1 VYHEDYAGWRHSRT
15 ARTLLRVNPRAY
27 ARFWPVAVLLF
38 AGHAARAEF
47 NPQGRSK
54 KPKPATQT
62 VAPKAPL
69 RPRAASGTP
78 GPAAAPTPTSSGA
91 PSEAP
96 HTDRPDAKGPG
107 PEALIQRYTGIVLAQ
122 PGADFPLQRLLE
134 LYRERDG
141 RLDGLI
147 ADLTRRAEAGG
158 ATRYAALV
166 AIAGLE
172 KLEGLPDRAQAA
184 YERAIGEDPKNPIA
198 VVALAR
204 MLSER
209 GDKTGARTRFE
220 QALPALKDDAD
231 REQVLR
237 TLLGLCL
244 DLKDYDAAKRYHE
257 QLVKRAGG
265 SFFVRAEFGR
275 ELLARGAYE
284 RAAAEYKTVVQAA
297 TGDNRV
303 LAPALRDY
311 GKALEKLG
319 KREEALTQYRR
330 ALSLAGESGVRR
342 EIVAAIVD
350 SYRQADR
357 LPELIAELEKRPGAA
372 AEDLRTLGALYEETG
387 QVEKALTGYRRALS
401 ADSKD
406 LATRLKV
413 VHLLEVR
420 GDLEQAIA
428 EYDALIKAAPRN
440 PDFVFQLAEA
450 LISRG
455 DRKKAL
461 ARLQELEARSASD
474 DETLAALVDFYERVD
489 EKDRA
494 LSLLQRL
501 AASTAADPEH
511 LVELGTRYWQEGD
524 KKKALATWQRIKAV
538 VPDRSRAL
546 QILGELYLEHDMPKE
561 ALAALGEAAKLS
573 PKQPRYRKAY
583 ALALERTS
591 AASGT
596 HEGKSAQF
604 EEARKIWEEL
614 IREAQSDPTLA
625 REARQHIVTIYSL
638 DGQLN
643 QRVPSLERRLAQN
656 PPDLEAGRLLAE
668 AHLRLRRYPEAE
680 RVLGRVIA
688 AAPGDV
694 ESLNA
699 LERVLVLEH
708 KLREAINVLE
718 KLAAS
723 DPKRAREYFQR
734 MASYAAE
741 LYQDDE
747 AVRYAARA
755 VELSPDDA
763 EGHKKLGEMY
773 RKRQDVAK
781 SISEFRQAIGK
792 NERLFPVYL
801 ELAELLLGQGEADD
815 ADMLLRRV
823 VRASP
828 DEELIG
834 QAARL
839 SMQVNLGRGTL
850 ESLERDLLPLALN
863 SPERPIYRQLLLE
876 VYGALAY
883 PLLEREKSERPKEA
897 EAARVALDRLGERAV
912 KPLLD
917 ALGDAREAEQEVA
930 ITLLSHVQNKSAG
943 PTLFSYA
950 TGRSDSELRTRAML
964 AVGMLRDPAL
974 IPRFESLLVSAG
986 RVTAG
991 ESDPVLLAAVWGVA
1005 RMRSP
1010 RAERLLGQLA
1020 SSDSAEVSALGLVGL
1035 SLLGSRAGTAQA
1047 GRLLGLSETG
1057 PLPRAAAAFAL
1068 AEAGQKTQENAL
1080 VELCEASDSSLAA
1093 MAVLS
1098 LARLNSARAPRAVA
1112 DALSSPDPMVSRA
1125 GGDAALTWST
1135 GYRKPKEPLPA
1146 PDGAMDVRRLID
1158 GLRPSGYSG
1167 SERVSALEKLSAPL
1181 SLALGRAAAVSPE
1194 RARSVAG
1201 LLVVDPGKL
1210 PFAPVTADTE
1220 FTPAERAR
1228 LEALA
1233 RELGAALLPTFTALA
1248 RHPSPEV
1255 RLFALRF
1262 LGHRAEPAAKFAVS
1276 AALKDE
1282 LGTVRRAALATL
1294 DGTDPEAVPA
1304 VIAELAV
1311 EPDWALRALAVETLG
1326 RIAAGRPRAEVVA
1339 ALSQS
1344 ASKDAF
1350 AMVREAALAALVAV
1364 DPGAAKRV
1372 LEVSHD
1378 SDPEPRVKARAQA
1391 LLQQL

>member
-1 VYHEDYAGWRHSRT
+1 MSF
-15 ARTLLRVNPRAY
+15 RTL
-27 ARFWPVAVLLF
+27 ARFWPAAVLLF
-38 AGHAARAEF
+38 AGHTAHAEF

-54 KPKPATQT
+54 KPKPGAHP
-62 VAPKAPL
+62 VAPKPA
-69 RPRAASGTP
+69 RPTAATRPALTRP
-78 GPAAAPTPTSSGA
+78 GPAAAGTGTPVAPTSTA
-91 PSEAP
+91 TADPTKKPEV
-96 HTDRPDAKGPG
+96 KGPST
-107 PEALIQRYTGIVLAQ
+107 EALIQRYMGLVLAQ

-141 RLDGLI
+141 QLDTLL
-147 ADLTRRAEAGG
+147 ADLAQRAEAGG
-158 ATRYAALV
+158 PARYAALV
-166 AIAGLE
+166 ALAGLE
-172 KLEGLPDRAQAA
+172 KLEGRPERAQSA

-204 MLSER
+204 MHNER
-209 GDKTGARTRFE
+209 GDKASARTRFE

-265 SFFVRAEFGR
+265 SFFVRAELGR

-284 RAAAEYKTVVQAA
+284 RAAAEYKTVVKAA

-319 KREEALTQYRR
+319 KGDEALAQYRR
-330 ALSLAGESGVRR
+330 ALELAGESGVRR

-350 SYRQADR
+350 TYRQKDR
-357 LPELIAELEKRPGAA
+357 LPELIGELEKRQSAQ

-387 QVEKALTGYRRALS
+387 QVEKALATYRRALG

-420 GDLEQAIA
+420 GDLEAAIG
-428 EYDALIKAAPRN
+428 EYDALIRAAPRN

-455 DRKKAL
+455 DRKKAI
-461 ARLQELEARSASD
+461 ARLQELEARSGSD
-474 DETLAALVDFYERVD
+474 EETLAALVDFYERVD

-494 LSLLQRL
+494 LALLQRL
-501 AASTAADPEH
+501 AGSSAADPEH

-524 KKKALATWQRIKAV
+524 KKKALATWQRIRAV
-538 VPDRSRAL
+538 VPDRARGL

-561 ALAALGEAAKLS
+561 ALAALAEAAKLS

-591 AASGT
+591 ATSGT
-596 HEGKSAQF
+596 REGKSAQF

-614 IREAQSDPTLA
+614 IREAQTDPSLA
-625 REARQHIVTIYSL
+625 REARQHIVTLYSL
-638 DGQLN
+638 EGQLA
-643 QRVPSLERRLAQN
+643 QRVPGLERRLAQS

-668 AHLRLRRYPEAE
+668 AHLRLRQYSDTE
-680 RVLGRVIA
+680 RVLQRVIE

-694 ESLNA
+694 ESLSS

-708 KLREAINVLE
+708 KLREAINVLD
-718 KLAAS
+718 KLSAS

-781 SISEFRQAIGK
+781 SIGEFRQAISK

-801 ELAELLLGQGEADD
+801 ELAELLLGQGEIDD

-823 VRASP
+823 IRASP
-828 DEELIG
+828 DEELVG

-876 VYGALAY
+876 VYAALAY
-883 PLLEREKSERPKEA
+883 PLLEQEKSDRPKDA
-897 EAARVALDRLGERAV
+897 DAARAALDKLGERAV

-950 TGRSDSELRTRAML
+950 TGSADSELRTRAML
-964 AVGMLRDPAL
+964 AVGMLRDPGL
-974 IPRFESLLVSAG
+974 IPRFEALLVSSG

-991 ESDPVLLAAVWGVA
+991 ESDPVLLAAVWAVA

-1010 RAERLLGQLA
+1010 RAERLLTQL
-1020 SSDSAEVSALGLVGL
+1020 SDSDAAEVSALGVLGL
-1035 SLLGSRAGTAQA
+1035 SLLGSRAGVTQA
-1047 GRLLGLSETG
+1047 NKLVTQAEAG

-1068 AEAGQKTQENAL
+1068 AEFGQKTQGNAL
-1080 VELCEASDSSLAA
+1080 AELSEASDDTLSA

-1098 LARLNSARAPRAVA
+1098 LARLGSPRAPRVIA
-1112 DALSSPDPMVSRA
+1112 DALGSPNPLLSRA
-1125 GGDAALTWST
+1125 AGEAALIWAT
-1135 GYRKPKEPLPA
+1135 GNYHKPKEVLPA
-1146 PDGAMDVRRLID
+1146 PDGAMDVRRLLD
-1158 GLRPSGYSG
+1158 GLRPSAYSG
-1167 SERVSALEKLSAPL
+1167 AEHVLALDKLSSALSA
-1181 SLALGRAAAVSPE
+1181 AFERAAAVSPE
-1194 RARSVAG
+1194 RARVVAD
-1201 LLVVDPGKL
+1201 LLVVDAGKL
-1210 PFAPVTADTE
+1210 PFAPLTADTA
-1220 FTPAERAR
+1220 FTPAEHAHI
-1228 LEALA
+1228 EGIA
-1233 RELGAALLPTFTALA
+1233 RELGAAVLPTFVALA

-1262 LGHRAEPAAKFAVS
+1262 LGHRPEASAKNALS
-1276 AALKDE
+1276 GALKDD
-1282 LGTVRRAALATL
+1282 LASVRRAALAAL
-1294 DGTDPEAVPA
+1294 DSTALESKGA
-1304 VIAELAV
+1304 VIALLAN
-1311 EPDWALRALAVETLG
+1311 EPDWALRALAVSTLG
-1326 RIAAGRPRAEVVA
+1326 RVGAGSRDPQVVA

-1344 ASKDAF
+1344 ATQDGF
-1350 AMVREAALAALVAV
+1350 AMVREAALQALVAV
-1364 DPGAAKRV
+1364 DPSSARRV
-1372 LEVSHD
+1372 LEASHD
-1378 SDPEPRVKARAQA
+1378 SDPEPRVKAHAQA
-1391 LLQQL
+1391 LLDQLR

>member
-1 VYHEDYAGWRHSRT
+1 M
-15 ARTLLRVNPRAY
+15 
-27 ARFWPVAVLLF
+27 
-38 AGHAARAEF
+38 
-47 NPQGRSK
+47 
-54 KPKPATQT
+54 
-62 VAPKAPL
+62 
-69 RPRAASGTP
+69 
-78 GPAAAPTPTSSGA
+78 TS
-91 PSEAP
+91 PSE
-96 HTDRPDAKGPG
+96 TNKRDKPDGKGPSS
-107 PEALIQRYTGIVLAQ
+107 EALIQRYTGIVLAQ

-141 RLDGLI
+141 KLDVLI
-147 ADLTRRAEAGG
+147 ADLARRAEAGG
-158 ATRYAALV
+158 SARYAALV

-172 KLEGLPDRAQAA
+172 KLEGRPERAQVA
-184 YERAIGEDPKNPIA
+184 YERAIGEDAKNPIA

-204 MLSER
+204 MLNER
-209 GDKTGARTRFE
+209 GDKPAARARFE

-244 DLKDYDAAKRYHE
+244 DLKDYDSAKRYHE

-265 SFFVRAEFGR
+265 SFIVRAEFGR
-275 ELLARGAYE
+275 ELLARGAFE

-350 SYRQADR
+350 SYRQRDR
-357 LPELIAELEKRPGAA
+357 LPELITEMEKRSSAS

-387 QVEKALTGYRRALS
+387 QVEKALGTYRRALA

-461 ARLQELEARSASD
+461 ARLQELEARSQSD
-474 DETLAALVDFYERVD
+474 EETLAALVDFYERVE
-489 EKDRA
+489 EKERA
-494 LSLLQRL
+494 LALLQRL
-501 AASTAADPEH
+501 AGSNTADPEH

-524 KKKALATWQRIKAV
+524 KKKALLTWQRIKAI

-561 ALAALGEAAKLS
+561 ALAALSEAAKLS

-596 HEGKSAQF
+596 REGRSAQF

-614 IREAQSDPTLA
+614 IREAQSDPLLA
-625 REARQHIVTIYSL
+625 REARQHIVTLYSL
-638 DGQLN
+638 EGQLA
-643 QRVPSLERRLAQN
+643 QRVPSLERRLAQK

-680 RVLGRVIA
+680 RTLERVIES
-688 AAPGDV
+688 APGDV
-694 ESLNA
+694 ESLNS

-708 KLREAINVLE
+708 KLRAAINVLE

-781 SISEFRQAIGK
+781 SISEFRQAISK

-801 ELAELLLGQGEADD
+801 ELAELLLGQGDAED

-823 VRASP
+823 IRASP
-828 DEELIG
+828 DEELVS

-897 EAARVALDRLGERAV
+897 EAARAELDRLGERAV

-917 ALGDAREAEQEVA
+917 ALGDPREAEQEVA

-950 TGRSDSELRTRAML
+950 TGRGDSELRTRAML

-974 IPRFESLLVSAG
+974 IPRFESLLVSSG

-991 ESDPVLLAAVWGVA
+991 ESDPVLLAAVWSVS

-1010 RAERLLGQLA
+1010 RAERLLTQLA
-1020 SSDSAEVSALGLVGL
+1020 GSDSAEVSALGLVGL

-1047 GRLLGLSETG
+1047 TKLLRQAEAG
-1057 PLPRAAAAFAL
+1057 PLPRAAAAFVL
-1068 AEAGQKTQENAL
+1068 AEAGQKNQENVL
-1080 VELCEASDSSLAA
+1080 LELTEANDPSLAA
-1093 MAVLS
+1093 MCMLS
-1098 LARLNSARAPRAVA
+1098 LSRLNSPNAARAIA
-1112 DALSSPDPMVSRA
+1112 DALSSPDPLVSRA
-1125 GGDAALTWST
+1125 GGDAALVWAS
-1135 GYRKPKEPLPA
+1135 GSYHKPKDPLPA
-1146 PDGAMDVRRLID
+1146 PDGALDVRRLID

-1167 SERVSALEKLSAPL
+1167 SERVTALEKLSGPL
-1181 SLALGRAAAVSPE
+1181 SAAFSRAAAVSPE
-1194 RARSVAG
+1194 RARSVAS
-1201 LLVVDPGKL
+1201 LLVVDPGQL
-1210 PFAPVTADTE
+1210 PFAPLTANAE

-1248 RHPSPEV
+1248 RHPSPDV

-1262 LGHRAEPAAKFAVS
+1262 LGQRAEPAAKAAVA

-1282 LGTVRRAALATL
+1282 LGAVRRAALATF
-1294 DGTDPEAVPA
+1294 DASDPESAAA
-1304 VIAELAV
+1304 VIALLEV
-1311 EPDWALRALAVETLG
+1311 EPDWALRAQAAVTLG
-1326 RIAAGRPRAEVVA
+1326 RVATGSGNAQVLTALQKRAQQDTF
-1339 ALSQS
+1339 AL
-1344 ASKDAF
+1344 
-1350 AMVREAALAALVAV
+1350 VREAALEALVLV
-1364 DPGAAKRV
+1364 DPTAAKRV

-1391 LLQQL
+1391 LLQRL

>member
-1 VYHEDYAGWRHSRT
+1 M
-15 ARTLLRVNPRAY
+15 
-27 ARFWPVAVLLF
+27 
-38 AGHAARAEF
+38 
-47 NPQGRSK
+47 
-54 KPKPATQT
+54 
-62 VAPKAPL
+62 
-69 RPRAASGTP
+69 
-78 GPAAAPTPTSSGA
+78 
-91 PSEAP
+91 
-96 HTDRPDAKGPG
+96 
-107 PEALIQRYTGIVLAQ
+107 IQRYTGIVLAQ

-141 RLDGLI
+141 KLDALI
-147 ADLTRRAEAGG
+147 ADLGRRAEAGG

-172 KLEGLPDRAQAA
+172 KLEGRPERAQAA
-184 YERAIGEDPKNPIA
+184 YERAIGEDAKNPIA

-204 MLSER
+204 MLNER
-209 GDKTGARTRFE
+209 GDKTAARARFE

-244 DLKDYDAAKRYHE
+244 DLKDYDAGKRYHE
-257 QLVKRAGG
+257 LLVKRAGG

-330 ALSLAGESGVRR
+330 ALALAGESGVRR

-350 SYRQADR
+350 SYRQRDR
-357 LPELIAELEKRPGAA
+357 LPELIAEMEKRAGAQ

-387 QVEKALTGYRRALS
+387 QVEKALTTYRRALA

-461 ARLQELEARSASD
+461 ARLQELEARSGSD
-474 DETLAALVDFYERVD
+474 EETLAALVDFYERVD
-489 EKDRA
+489 EKERA
-494 LSLLQRL
+494 LALLQRL
-501 AASTAADPEH
+501 AGSSAADPEH

-546 QILGELYLEHDMPKE
+546 QILGELYLEHDMAKE
-561 ALAALGEAAKLS
+561 ALSALAEAAKLS

-596 HEGKSAQF
+596 REGKSAQF

-625 REARQHIVTIYSL
+625 REARQHIITLYSL
-638 DGQLN
+638 EGQLG
-643 QRVPSLERRLAQN
+643 QRVPGLERRLAQN

-680 RVLGRVIA
+680 RVLERVIL

-694 ESLNA
+694 ESLNS

-708 KLREAINVLE
+708 KLRAAINVLA
-718 KLAAS
+718 KLAES

-781 SISEFRQAIGK
+781 SISEFRQAISK
-792 NERLFPVYL
+792 NERLFSVYL

-823 VRASP
+823 IRASP
-828 DEELIG
+828 DEELIS

-883 PLLEREKSERPKEA
+883 PLLEREKSDRPKEA
-897 EAARVALDRLGERAV
+897 EAARIALDRLGERAV

-917 ALGDAREAEQEVA
+917 ALGDARAAEQEVA

-943 PTLFSYA
+943 ATLFSYA
-950 TGRSDSELRTRAML
+950 TGSGDSELRTRAML

-974 IPRFESLLVSAG
+974 LPRFEGLLVSSG

-991 ESDPVLLAAVWGVA
+991 ESDPVLLAAVWSVA

-1010 RAERLLGQLA
+1010 RAERLLTQLA
-1020 SSDSAEVSALGLVGL
+1020 GSDSAEVSALGLVGL
-1035 SLLGSRAGTAQA
+1035 SLLGSHAGTAQA
-1047 GRLLGLSETG
+1047 TKLLRQAEAG
-1057 PLPRAAAAFAL
+1057 PLPRAAAAFTL
-1068 AEAGQKTQENAL
+1068 AEAGQKTQENVLA
-1080 VELCEASDSSLAA
+1080 ELAEASDPSLAA

-1098 LARLNSARAPRAVA
+1098 LARLNGAGAPRAIA
-1112 DALSSPDPMVSRA
+1112 DALSSPDPLVSRA
-1125 GGDAALTWST
+1125 GGDAALIWAT
-1135 GYRKPKEPLPA
+1135 GSYHKSKEPLPA
-1146 PDGAMDVRRLID
+1146 PEGVLDVRRLID

-1167 SERVSALEKLSAPL
+1167 NERVLALEKLSSPL
-1181 SLALGRAAAVSPE
+1181 SLAFGRAASVSPE
-1194 RARSVAG
+1194 RARSVAV
-1201 LLVVDPGKL
+1201 LLVVDPGQL
-1210 PFAPVTADTE
+1210 PFAPLTANAE
-1220 FTPAERAR
+1220 FTPSERAR
-1228 LEALA
+1228 LAALA
-1233 RELGAALLPTFTALA
+1233 RELGAVLLPTFAALA
-1248 RHPSPEV
+1248 RHPSPDV
-1255 RLFALRF
+1255 RLFALHF
-1262 LGHRAEPAAKFAVS
+1262 LGQRPEPAARAAVG

-1282 LGTVRRAALATL
+1282 LGAVRRAALATL
-1294 DGTDPEAVPA
+1294 DASDPQAAAA
-1304 VIAELAV
+1304 VIALLEV
-1311 EPDWALRALAVETLG
+1311 EPDWALRALAAETLG
-1326 RIAAGRPRAEVVA
+1326 RVALGSASAPVVA
-1339 ALSQS
+1339 ALSQR

-1350 AMVREAALAALVAV
+1350 ALVREAALEALVLV
-1364 DPGAAKRV
+1364 DPAAAKRV

-1391 LLQQL
+1391 LLQRL